1 MSPPGG
7 HPALGERSSLP
18 SERGAFADY
27 RRLVAVLTSRA
38 ARLGSRDPE
47 AAAQETVRRSLE
59 NPKSM
64 DAVEYYLGER
74 LAANAEAPAWP
85 LDQLLAWLHG
95 VLLHVVREEQDR
107 VGFRRE
113 VSVISTSEPADASAG
128 ILDALVE
135 RETRALVSDCFA
147 TLDNNYREVLSLRMD
162 GMKYGQIARQMGV
175 SENTV
180 ATWVSRGIRELGR
193 RIRKR
198 MGVADDR
205 G

>member
-1 MSPPGG
+1 MGPSGS
-7 HPALGERSSLP
+7 HPAAGERSSRP
-18 SERGAFADY
+18 NERGGAFADY
-27 RRLVAVLTSRA
+27 RRLVAVLASRA
-38 ARLGSRDPE
+38 TRLGSRDPE
-47 AAAQETVRRSLE
+47 AAAQETLRRSLE

-64 DAVEYYLGER
+64 DAVEYFLGER
-74 LAANAEAPAWP
+74 LPTDARAPAWP

-113 VSVISTSEPADASAG
+113 VSAVRAAEAADASPG
-128 ILDALVE
+128 ILDLMVE
-135 RETRALVSDCFA
+135 QETRTVVSDCFA
-147 TLDNNYREVLSLRMD
+147 TLDDNYRAVLALRMD
-162 GMKYGQIARQMGV
+162 GMKYGQIARRLGV

-198 MGVADDR
+198 MG
-205 G
+205 GC